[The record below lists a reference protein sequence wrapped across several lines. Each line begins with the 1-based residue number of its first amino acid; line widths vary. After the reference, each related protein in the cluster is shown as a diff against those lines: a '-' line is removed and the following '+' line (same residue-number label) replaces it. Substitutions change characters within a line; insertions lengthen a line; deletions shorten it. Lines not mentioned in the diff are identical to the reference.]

1 MVVLGDKRYVNTE
14 ERKLSQIMAGEED
27 QRSFPDKGA
36 KFRK

>member
-1 MVVLGDKRYVNTE
+1 MVLGAKWYVNTE
-14 ERKLSQIMAGEED
+14 ERKLSQIMAGEEV